1 MLDIDT
7 KYSPRIKMYR
17 LDTGDTVTYKL
28 AKKDY
33 NNNPISN
40 HDLLKFTFE
49 RRNKSRL
56 VDGKWQKCLEEFED
70 WIKTYVIK

>member
-1 MLDIDT
+1 MFDNITSL
-7 KYSPRIKMYR
+7 
-17 LDTGDTVTYKL
+17 
-28 AKKDY
+28 Y
-33 NNNPISN
+33 NVSFNPISN